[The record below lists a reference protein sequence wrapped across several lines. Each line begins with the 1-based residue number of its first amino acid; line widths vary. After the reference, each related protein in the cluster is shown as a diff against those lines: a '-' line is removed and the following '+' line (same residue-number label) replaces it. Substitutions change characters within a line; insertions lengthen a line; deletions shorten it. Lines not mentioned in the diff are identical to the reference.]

1 MINNNTARKPH
12 LRLGIRVRS
21 LPQVAMTKKS
31 LYALSIWLLTICCS
45 LLSGDFLSAAPFRVA
60 VADARGTPLADAVVS
75 LRPAAGKASNANR
88 PNLVVNPQPV
98 VIQQTD
104 REFAPRVTVVPVGS
118 RVSLPNNDVVPHSV
132 YSFSAAKQFEFDVY
146 VGSSPQ
152 VLTLDKTGV
161 ITLGCNI
168 HDWMVGY
175 VVVVDTPLAAKT
187 DANGGAAFANVPDGD
202 YELRVWHSQQRVG
215 EHVATVVVSER
226 LKTQAVVLDVVP
238 PRTRYKPPLTL
249 KPY

>member
-1 MINNNTARKPH
+1 MA
-12 LRLGIRVRS
+12 L
-21 LPQVAMTKKS
+21 MT
-31 LYALSIWLLTICCS
+31 SIATIA
-45 LLSGDFLSAAPFRVA
+45 SAAPFRVT

-75 LRPAAGKASNANR
+75 LRPLAAANAAAARASLPISA
-88 PNLVVNPQPV
+88 QPV
-98 VIQQTD
+98 IIEQVD
-104 REFAPRVTVVPVGS
+104 REFVPRVTVVPVGS

-146 VGSSPQ
+146 VGSAPR

-175 VVVVDTPLAAKT
+175 VVVVDTPLAMKT
-187 DANGGAAFANVPDGD
+187 DAKGAALFADVTQGE
-202 YELRVWHSQQRVG
+202 YELRVWHAQQRAA
-215 EHVATVVVSER
+215 EYVAPLSASGQR
-226 LKTQAVVLDVVP
+226 HAQAVVLDVAP
-238 PRTRYKPPLTL
+238 PRVRYKPPLTL

>member
-1 MINNNTARKPH
+1 MP
-12 LRLGIRVRS
+12 VS
-21 LPQVAMTKKS
+21 
-31 LYALSIWLLTICCS
+31 
-45 LLSGDFLSAAPFRVA
+45 
-60 VADARGTPLADAVVS
+60 DAVVS
-75 LRPAAGKASNANR
+75 LRPAAGRVGAAAR
-88 PNLVVNPQPV
+88 PNVVVNPQPV

-118 RVSLPNNDVVPHSV
+118 RISLPNNDAVPHSV

-175 VVVVDTPLAAKT
+175 VVVVDTPLAIKT
-187 DANGGAAFANVPDGD
+187 DVNGAAAFANVLDGD
-202 YELRVWHSQQRVG
+202 YELRIWHSQQRVSDHVTAAVVG
-215 EHVATVVVSER
+215 ER
-226 LKTQAVVLDVVP
+226 NRTQAVVLDVTP